1 MIIWFD
7 RTMTLHVDKMHDANN
22 SFALAKYIPC
32 GRSESEVVFKANAV
46 VNGHTL
52 LLTHTQVTTA
62 GAELVHHTYCS
73 YTTARKYFFRKN
85 LSTIENSIK
94 NYLRGIK
101 GYTGEIKLRFRVGS
115 STVEWFNGYTIINTE
130 SVNARRD
137 GYWYATYVVVERKI
151 Q

>member
-22 SFALAKYIPC
+22 SFALAKYTPC

-46 VNGHTL
+46 INGHTL

-62 GAELVHHTYCS
+62 GAELIHRIDYS
-73 YTTARKYFFRKN
+73 STTVRKYFFRKN

-94 NYLRGIK
+94 NYLRRIK

-115 STVEWFNGYTIINTE
+115 STVEWFNGYTIITTE
-130 SVNARRD
+130 SVNARD
-137 GYWYATYVVVERKI
+137 GYCYATYVVVEKKL